1 MCVNLHYFSR
11 YFFLRN
17 FVEQKKDCKNASI
30 EYVEPDFFKKQ
41 VWFSDKI
48 RANNLS
54 RRCVMKFID
63 YRSGETGG
71 VGCGP
76 ICGPTFAEAMFYDNK
91 GNSFFVLMSVLEE
104 ELEIALS
111 DYSLFDILYNAFNDV
126 GANFNVETEKAE
138 KLMKSHH
145 FVSTGEYYEE
155 DLMSGIGKEFPDY
168 LKAVNYAVDLF
179 RREYHEEIDYDDIEE
194 LSETVVDDLFIPFT
208 PFYPVEEDDEEE

>member
-1 MCVNLHYFSR
+1 
-11 YFFLRN
+11 
-17 FVEQKKDCKNASI
+17 
-30 EYVEPDFFKKQ
+30 
-41 VWFSDKI
+41 
-48 RANNLS
+48 
-54 RRCVMKFID
+54 MKFID

-111 DYSLFDILYNAFNDV
+111 DNSLFDILYNAFNDV
-126 GANFNVETEKAE
+126 GANFNAETEKAE

-208 PFYPVEEDDEEE
+208 PFYPVEEDDEEDE